1 MPVAVINRI
10 SSSTHWQSER
20 PKRFR
25 YPKPT
30 QKKRE
35 INMGGTYDILEKL
48 PDGKFSLVERAENLE
63 QAKMRFFALTELDQ
77 LQAIFGVFAII
88 S

>member
-1 MPVAVINRI
+1 
-10 SSSTHWQSER
+10 
-20 PKRFR
+20 
-25 YPKPT
+25 
-30 QKKRE
+30 
-35 INMGGTYDILEKL
+35 MGGTYDILEKL